1 MTLLAAERI
10 SKRFDEQV
18 IFEQVSFTIKTGD
31 RIGLVGKN
39 GSGKTTLFELLAGV
53 QEIDSGA
60 ITRSKKCIIDYAEQE
75 KTEFMELS
83 LFDFVASG
91 RQDLLDMR
99 LEMSRLQEH
108 LAGQPGDRTSLA
120 RLGQLQNRYE
130 VENGFN
136 FENEI
141 KTILSG
147 LSFEESRYRDPI
159 RNFSGG
165 EKNRAGL
172 ARVLAGKGTLLL
184 LDEPTNHLDI
194 SSTCWLEE
202 YLSNIDRAFV
212 VVSHDRTFLQNTV
225 RNVWDIQSSKISFY
239 TGSFEKYLGERAE
252 RRRLHEH
259 QYKHQQEEIK
269 RIEEFIRRNMAG
281 QKTKQAQSRLKYLQR
296 IKRLPPPKTENS
308 SAHISVK
315 SSGRSFAHVLAVHDV
330 EVGYS
335 SAIVSGLNFDIYR
348 GDKVGLIGPNGSG
361 KSTILK
367 SIIGELAPI
376 NGDIRLGSNVDV
388 AYFDQ
393 ELSELDPDRTVLEN
407 LWEVDPGAE
416 VGTMRSF
423 LGRFGFYGDDSLKK
437 VTTLSGGEKTK
448 LSLARLLYHPANF
461 IIFDEPTNHLDLNS
475 REVLEEALVD
485 YAGSCLIV
493 SHDRYFLNRVV
504 TRILHIH
511 DGHLDIYDGNYEY
524 FREKTAS
531 QAPAHTGSAEPA
543 SRQAY
548 LDFKERSKYRA
559 RLKKDIKATRKRI
572 AEFEKEIETLTE
584 AINHQIP
591 KSDWEKLSEA
601 TARKNELEDDILVL
615 YQQLEQL
622 EERELDYDSVHIGVA
637 RTAVVHRYYTRSAGA
652 LRTRRTEGSTASRGF
667 LCQAQFVNIP
677 RMPFMWRGADTE
689 MVFLRRSRRCLRHGG
704 EM

>member
-18 IFEQVSFTIKTGD
+18 IFEQVSFTIKAGD

-53 QEIDSGA
+53 QELDSGV
-60 ITRSKKCIIDYAEQE
+60 ITKSKNCIIDYAEQE
-75 KTEFMELS
+75 KTEFLELS
-83 LFDFVASG
+83 LFDYVASG

-108 LAGQPGDRTSLA
+108 LATQPGDSASLA
-120 RLGQLQNRYE
+120 RLGQLQHRYE

-136 FENEI
+136 FESEI

-194 SSTCWLEE
+194 DSTCWLED
-202 YLSNIDRAFV
+202 YLSKIDRAYL

-225 RNVWDIQSSKISFY
+225 QNVWDIQTSKINFY
-239 TGSFEKYLGERAE
+239 TGGFEKYLSERVE

-259 QYKHQQEEIK
+259 QYKHQQDEIK

-296 IKRLPPPKTENS
+296 IKRLPPPKAGDS
-308 SAHISVK
+308 SPHINVK
-315 SSGRSFAHVLAVHDV
+315 SSGRSFAHVLAVHGV

-335 SAIVSGLNFDIYR
+335 SAVVSDLNFDIYR
-348 GDKVGLIGPNGSG
+348 GDKIGLIGPNGSG

-376 NGDIRLGSNVDV
+376 TGDIRLGNNVDV

-393 ELSELDPDRTVLEN
+393 ELSELDHDRTVLEN

-416 VGTMRSF
+416 VGTIRTF
-423 LGRFGFYGDDSLKK
+423 LGRFGFAGDDSLKK
-437 VTTLSGGEKTK
+437 VSTLSGGEKTK

-475 REVLEEALVD
+475 REVLEEALID
-485 YAGSCLIV
+485 YTGSCLIV
-493 SHDRYFLNRVV
+493 SHDRYFLDRVV
-504 TRILHIH
+504 NKILHVRS
-511 DGHLDIYDGNYEY
+511 GHLDVYNGNYEY
-524 FREKTAS
+524 FREKTAAQS
-531 QAPAHTGSAEPA
+531 PDPVKTAAPASK
-543 SRQAY
+543 QAY
-548 LDFKERSKYRA
+548 LDFKEKSKYRA

-572 AEFEKEIETLTE
+572 GEIEKEIETLTQ
-584 AINHQIP
+584 AINHEIP
-591 KSDWEKLSEA
+591 KSDWEKLSQA
-601 TARKNELEDDILVL
+601 TARKNELEDEILVL

-622 EERELDYDSVHIGVA
+622 EEIELD
-637 RTAVVHRYYTRSAGA
+637 
-652 LRTRRTEGSTASRGF
+652 
-667 LCQAQFVNIP
+667 
-677 RMPFMWRGADTE
+677 
-689 MVFLRRSRRCLRHGG
+689 
-704 EM
+704 